1 MSNMTHP
8 PTSGTGPSQS
18 TASASATPSSSSG
31 ARAPATSPAAGASR
45 VFDGLADDRM
55 AAWRA
60 FMEAHARI
68 TGQLSRELQSEE
80 GLLLTWYDVLVQLSE
95 APDRRL
101 RMQDLADR
109 VLLSQSG
116 LTRLVDRLQ
125 TEGYVE
131 RMRCTEDG
139 RGTFAHLTPAGLAA
153 LRRTYP
159 THLRGV
165 REWFTD
171 GLSDEEAAVLARALR
186 RVADGLA
193 GGGGAVE
200 DDCG

>member
-1 MSNMTHP
+1 MPNTTHP
-8 PTSGTGPSQS
+8 TPVSAEPTHAPVASTTGTEPG
-18 TASASATPSSSSG
+18 TAAAHGGSSA
-31 ARAPATSPAAGASR
+31 RPAR
-45 VFDGLADDRM
+45 VFEGLEGDRM

-68 TGQLSRELQSEE
+68 TGQLSRELQAEE
-80 GLLLTWYDVLVQLSE
+80 GLQLTWYDVLVQLSE

-101 RMQDLADR
+101 RMQELADR

-125 TEGYVE
+125 AEGYVE
-131 RMRCTEDG
+131 RVRCTEDG

-165 REWFTD
+165 REWFAD
-171 GLSDEEAAVLARALR
+171 GLSDEEAVVLARALR

-193 GGGGAVE
+193 GSGETVE